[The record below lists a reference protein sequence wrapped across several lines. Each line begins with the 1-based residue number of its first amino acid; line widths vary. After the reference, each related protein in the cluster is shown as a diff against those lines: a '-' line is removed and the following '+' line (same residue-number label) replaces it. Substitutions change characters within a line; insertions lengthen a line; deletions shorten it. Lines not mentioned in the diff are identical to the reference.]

1 MANPVH
7 FYPMTSH
14 EYNQTHQKGSNPYH
28 LTYACGACGKG
39 TNGRVVATCARKDG
53 TTVAWAIC
61 SCERE
66 EPSVLV
72 LLADGTIADQIPV
85 AREFHPGAN
94 WPLSL
99 TNLFEE
105 ASRSFSAGAY
115 TSATMACRK
124 LLMVCACLEGA
135 DDGKPFTY
143 YVDYVTNG
151 VLNFPKA
158 KTAIDKIR
166 GIGNEANHSVAFV
179 SKEDAHAALSI
190 VSYMLNT
197 LYSLPSA

>member
-1 MANPVH
+1 
-7 FYPMTSH
+7 
-14 EYNQTHQKGSNPYH
+14 
-28 LTYACGACGKG
+28 
-39 TNGRVVATCARKDG
+39 
-53 TTVAWAIC
+53 
-61 SCERE
+61 
-66 EPSVLV
+66 
-72 LLADGTIADQIPV
+72 
-85 AREFHPGAN
+85 
-94 WPLSL
+94 
-99 TNLFEE
+99 
-105 ASRSFSAGAY
+105 
-115 TSATMACRK
+115 MACRK

-135 DDGKPFTY
+135 KDGQAFTY

-197 LYSLPSA
+197 LYSLPSS